1 MIDILE
7 IVKSFEDSGLLAKVV
22 TSTTENEAKKSRFVG
37 MLLSTLG
44 ASLQR
49 NILTSKGVIRAEKG
63 IFDQLKVF
71 VAISSFN

>member
-1 MIDILE
+1 ME
-7 IVKSFEDSGLLAKVV
+7 TVKSFEDSGLLAKVV

-44 ASLQR
+44 ASLQW

-63 IFDQLKVF
+63 ILDQLKVF
-71 VAISSFN
+71 VTISSFN